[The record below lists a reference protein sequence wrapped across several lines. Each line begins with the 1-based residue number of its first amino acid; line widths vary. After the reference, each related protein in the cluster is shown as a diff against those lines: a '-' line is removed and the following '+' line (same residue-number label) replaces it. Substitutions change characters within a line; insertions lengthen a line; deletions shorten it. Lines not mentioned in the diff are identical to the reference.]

1 MVVSNFVDFYNLY
14 VVNFDIVTFL
24 LKNGNIFCWPW
35 TLLHHYHYLQL
46 GHVVILI
53 FALSVIIHQFVDI
66 CEIGACEIDTYILGL
81 LCWVTWLSKETD
93 LNMWSIDFVIYKR
106 SKYLVYL
113 HIPMKNLS
121 LISSQAWIAT
131 PFCKAILSM
140 CLKSIWTV
148 MHLAIFSVFLKCFS
162 TKVN

>member
-35 TLLHHYHYLQL
+35 TLLHHYHCLQL

-81 LCWVTWLSKETD
+81 LCWVT
-93 LNMWSIDFVIYKR
+93 
-106 SKYLVYL
+106 
-113 HIPMKNLS
+113 
-121 LISSQAWIAT
+121 
-131 PFCKAILSM
+131 
-140 CLKSIWTV
+140 
-148 MHLAIFSVFLKCFS
+148 
-162 TKVN
+162 